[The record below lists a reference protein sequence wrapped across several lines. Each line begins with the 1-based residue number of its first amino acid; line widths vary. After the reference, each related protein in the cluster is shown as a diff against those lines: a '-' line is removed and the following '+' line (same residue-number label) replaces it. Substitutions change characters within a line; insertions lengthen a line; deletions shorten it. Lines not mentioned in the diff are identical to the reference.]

1 MPAGALELATHGSLE
16 VKSPPFPQLFPNL
29 NKRLH
34 LARARNATVNESAV
48 PVALLVEVSH
58 GGQAKMRESLSE
70 FPEVLL
76 AQHLRFSAV
85 GASGHTGRIL
95 QCSSFIRQCSIPAA
109 RLGGN

>member
-1 MPAGALELATHGSLE
+1 MPAGALERATHASLAM
-16 VKSPPFPQLFPNL
+16 KSPPFPQLFPNL

-95 QCSSFIRQCSIPAA
+95 
-109 RLGGN
+109 

>member
-34 LARARNATVNESAV
+34 LARARNATVNQSAV
-48 PVALLVEVSH
+48 PVALLVKVPH
-58 GGQAKMRESLSE
+58 GGQAKMRETLAQFRE
-70 FPEVLL
+70 IFL

-85 GASGHTGRIL
+85 GAWGPGAGFI
-95 QCSSFIRQCSIPAA
+95 CFVFSSPRS
-109 RLGGN
+109 N